1 MLSKQAF
8 IIATL
13 NRPIEGHWFDTCHAK
28 KDSVIISQGAPLDY
42 LYILREGRIHQAVDT
57 DGLALPGRWLKLR
70 TIKSASMVGE
80 GVLSEPSDTQFTA
93 ATDCM
98 LYRIPK
104 ETFITHLDCNQV
116 RARSL
121 MLNKWVSE

>member
-1 MLSKQAF
+1 M
-8 IIATL
+8 
-13 NRPIEGHWFDTCHAK
+13 
-28 KDSVIISQGAPLDY
+28 IISQGAPLDY
-42 LYILREGRIHQAVDT
+42 LYIIREGRIHQAVDT

-70 TIKSASMVGE
+70 TIKSASVVGE
-80 GVLSEPSDTQFTA
+80 GVLSEPSDTQYIA

-104 ETFITHLDCNQV
+104 ETFITHLDCNEV

-121 MLNKWVSE
+121 MLKRWVSKQLQLIQFMDDMTGLRFFNENKIRH